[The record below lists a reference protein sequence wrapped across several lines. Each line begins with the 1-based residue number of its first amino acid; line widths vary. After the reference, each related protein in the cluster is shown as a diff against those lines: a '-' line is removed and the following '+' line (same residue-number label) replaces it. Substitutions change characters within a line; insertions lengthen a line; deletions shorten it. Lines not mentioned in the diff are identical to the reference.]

1 MRRRFVAG
9 TSRVGGVRAPQE
21 MWDRW
26 LEAADGKPLNRWI
39 VDALNDAADKK
50 LAQEARA
57 EDAKQV
63 RERLRATMAGVC
75 VHGFPAGVC
84 LRPECK
90 GVK

>member
-1 MRRRFVAG
+1 MTVQRSIRIDDER
-9 TSRVGGVRAPQE
+9 
-21 MWDRW
+21 WDRW
-26 LEAADGKPLNRWI
+26 KRAAAVKGVSVTTLIRDAVDGVAEAPAAAAVRAD
-39 VDALNDAADKK
+39 DA
-50 LAQEARA
+50 RR
-57 EDAKQV
+57 V